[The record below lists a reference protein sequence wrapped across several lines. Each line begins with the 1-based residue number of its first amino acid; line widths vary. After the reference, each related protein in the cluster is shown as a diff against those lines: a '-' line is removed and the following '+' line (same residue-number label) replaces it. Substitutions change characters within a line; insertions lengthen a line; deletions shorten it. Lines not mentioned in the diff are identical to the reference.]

1 MLMGY
6 FRVTKADDLDRVLY
20 RYAVRAAVLVL
31 IAHPLICV
39 ALYGPSGTT
48 ASFLSFMSRT
58 VYITDVLALIFLVV
72 VPLVPRTSPRVQ
84 LAVGAALLVVGRL
97 LLLVPA
103 HAKAELVVREVLA
116 GLDRPGPTV
125 MIATYPLLPVMGMF
139 LVGTWFGHRFAYAER
154 RGKLD
159 VFAYRVFVRC
169 GWLIALSAAL
179 MSTWA
184 MFEWHVGG
192 LHSLVVKK
200 LLYPSYCFTYYPA
213 YLAGTL
219 FLVALLMTR
228 TSVGRIERFFLV
240 FGRTSLFTYV
250 LQYYAL
256 QTLPWLLRWQHR
268 MRPWQA
274 LAYLVVALPVMNAAA
289 ALYDRTKTGSIRQQV
304 AGPIPGSSEPR

>member
-1 MLMGY
+1 
-6 FRVTKADDLDRVLY
+6 
-20 RYAVRAAVLVL
+20 VRAAVLVL
-31 IAHPLICV
+31 MAHPLICV
-39 ALYGPSGTT
+39 ALYGPSGTS

-58 VYITDVLALIFLVV
+58 VYITDVLAFIFLVI
-72 VPLVPRTSPRVQ
+72 VPVVPRTSPRTQ
-84 LAVGAALLVVGRL
+84 LAVGVALLVVGRL
-97 LLLVPA
+97 LILVPT
-103 HAKAELVVREVLA
+103 HSSAELVVREVLA
-116 GLDRPGPTV
+116 GIDRPGRTV
-125 MIATYPLLPVMGMF
+125 MISTYPLLPVMGMF

-159 VFAYRVFVRC
+159 VLAYRVFVRC
-169 GWLIALSAAL
+169 GWLIALAAAF
-179 MSTWA
+179 MTTWA

-192 LHSLVVKK
+192 LHSAVVKK

-228 TSVGRIERFFLV
+228 NTVGRVERFFLM

-274 LAYLVVALPVMNAAA
+274 LLYLAAALPVMNAAA
-289 ALYDRTKTGSIRQQV
+289 AFYDRMKVGHIRQQV
-304 AGPIPGSSEPR
+304 AGAATGSSEPR